1 MSGYDFP
8 AIYDN
13 NSTYMV
19 SKNVLVCSTYLQ
31 EPTTTIP
38 NLDLSALCSTMASSS
53 TGTYGKSSPRTGGGG
68 DNNDNNGTYCR
79 LVKSKKREKKRPPH
93 PDGEGGGRT
102 TEEEK

>member
-38 NLDLSALCSTMASSS
+38 NLTSNIIIVLITIIFVDIVALNAVYRAVVIVALLVLVIVANVSSA
-53 TGTYGKSSPRTGGGG
+53 
-68 DNNDNNGTYCR
+68 
-79 LVKSKKREKKRPPH
+79 
-93 PDGEGGGRT
+93 
-102 TEEEK
+102 